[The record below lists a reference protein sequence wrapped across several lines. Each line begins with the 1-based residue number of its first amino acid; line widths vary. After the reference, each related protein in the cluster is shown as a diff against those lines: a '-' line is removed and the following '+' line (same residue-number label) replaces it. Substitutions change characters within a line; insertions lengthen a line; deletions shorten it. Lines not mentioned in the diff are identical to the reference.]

1 MKKRMVSA
9 SDVAKLA
16 GVSRT
21 TVSFILNNTPGK
33 HISEATRQRVLQA
46 AAALEY
52 VPDEDA
58 VSVARRTHFT
68 IGFFI
73 SHSSSIFTDAYIIRL
88 IDGMALVFNKHRC
101 RLILQPLR
109 QSQTNYVELARSQS
123 LDGVILINTHT
134 NDPGIF
140 ELEKAGIPL
149 VVIGSIEGLHIPQVD
164 IDNSA
169 AAREMTEHLI
179 ALGHRNIAMIV
190 HAPVS
195 YYAAAHRLAGY
206 TAALEAAGLKVN
218 AEYIKIADFT
228 EASGYR
234 AMREILDIKDR
245 PTAVFAGNDV
255 VAYGAMQAI
264 QDAGLNIPA
273 DISLAG
279 FDDDYLSRY
288 LNPPLTTVTQPA
300 AGLGEAAARLVL
312 KQILSPTSLSEAS
325 DFTPHASDIHR
336 IILPTVLA
344 LRESCR
350 SLQHEQQRSV

>member
-46 AAALEY
+46 ASALEY

-88 IDGMALVFNKHRC
+88 IDGMALVFNKNRC
-101 RLILQPLR
+101 RLVLQPLR
-109 QSQTNYVELARSQS
+109 QSQTNYVELVRTQA

-134 NDPGIF
+134 NDPGIAD
-140 ELEKAGIPL
+140 LERAGIPL
-149 VVIGSIEGLHIPQVD
+149 VVIGSIQGLHIPQVD
-164 IDNSA
+164 IDNTA
-169 AAREMTEHLI
+169 AAREMAEYLI
-179 ALGHRNIAMIV
+179 SLGHKKIAMIV

-206 TAALEAAGLKVN
+206 RAALGAAGIPVQD
-218 AEYIKIADFT
+218 EYIRIADFT

-234 AMREILDIKDR
+234 AMRELLDLGDR

-264 QDAGLNIPA
+264 QDGGLDIPG

-312 KQILSPTSLSEAS
+312 RQVLSPTAVQKE
-325 DFTPHASDIHR
+325 TEIHR
-336 IILPTVLA
+336 IILPTILA
-344 LRESCR
+344 QRDSCR
-350 SLQHEQQRSV
+350 SIHHGQH

>member
-9 SDVAKLA
+9 SDVARLA

-33 HISEATRQRVLQA
+33 HISESTRQRVLQA
-46 AAALEY
+46 ADALEY
-52 VPDEDA
+52 VPDEAA

-88 IDGMALVFNKHRC
+88 IDGMALVFNKNRC
-101 RLILQPLR
+101 RLVLQPLR
-109 QSQTNYVELARSQS
+109 QSQTNYVELVRSHS

-134 NDPGIF
+134 NDPGIA
-140 ELEKAGIPL
+140 ELEQAGIPL
-149 VVIGSIEGLHIPQVD
+149 VVIGSIQGLHIPQVD

-169 AAREMTEHLI
+169 AAKEMAEYLI
-179 ALGHRNIAMIV
+179 ALGHTQIAMIV

-195 YYAAAHRLAGY
+195 YYAAAHRLEGF
-206 TAALEAAGLKVN
+206 TAALESAGIPVKSD
-218 AEYIKIADFT
+218 YIRIADFT

-234 AMREILDIKDR
+234 AMGELLDLQDR

-255 VAYGAMQAI
+255 VAYGAMQSI
-264 QDAGLNIPA
+264 QDAGLAIPG

-288 LNPPLTTVTQPA
+288 LYPPLTTVTQPA

-312 KQILSPTSLSEAS
+312 KRILSTSDPDNRNGNREA
-325 DFTPHASDIHR
+325 HR

-344 LRESCR
+344 QRESCR
-350 SLQHEQQRSV
+350 SLHHEQR

>member
-46 AAALEY
+46 ANALEY

-73 SHSSSIFTDAYIIRL
+73 SHSSSIFSDAYIIRL

-101 RLILQPLR
+101 RLVLQPLR
-109 QSQTNYVELARSQS
+109 QSQTNYVELVRSHA
-123 LDGVILINTHT
+123 LDGVILINTHI
-134 NDPGIF
+134 NDPGIL
-140 ELEKAGIPL
+140 ELEQAGIPL
-149 VVIGSIEGLHIPQVD
+149 VVIGSIQGLHIPQVD
-164 IDNSA
+164 IDNTT

-179 ALGHRNIAMIV
+179 SLGHSNIAMIV

-195 YYAAAHRLAGY
+195 YYAAAHRLTGY
-206 TAALEAAGLKVN
+206 TEALKAAGLQVKE
-218 AEYIKIADFT
+218 EYIRIADFT

-234 AMREILDIKDR
+234 AMRELLDLKDR

-264 QDAGLNIPA
+264 QDAGLSIPD

-288 LNPPLTTVTQPA
+288 LYPPLTTVTQPA
-300 AGLGEAAARLVL
+300 SGLGEAAARLVL
-312 KQILSPTSLSEAS
+312 KQILSPKKNTEQMNEGLKNS
-325 DFTPHASDIHR
+325 DVHK

-350 SLQHEQQRSV
+350 SIHHEQQ

>member
-46 AAALEY
+46 ASALEY

-88 IDGMALVFNKHRC
+88 IDGMALVFNKNRC
-101 RLILQPLR
+101 RLVLQPLR
-109 QSQTNYVELARSQS
+109 QSQTNYVELVRSQA

-134 NDPGIF
+134 NDPGIAD
-140 ELEKAGIPL
+140 LERAGIPL
-149 VVIGSIEGLHIPQVD
+149 VVIGSIQELRIPQVD
-164 IDNSA
+164 IDNIA
-169 AAREMTEHLI
+169 AAREMAEYLI
-179 ALGHRNIAMIV
+179 SLGHKKIAMIV

-206 TAALEAAGLKVN
+206 KAALETADLPIHD
-218 AEYIKIADFT
+218 EYIRIADFT

-234 AMREILDIKDR
+234 AMRELLDLADR

-264 QDAGLNIPA
+264 QDAGLDIPG

-312 KQILSPTSLSEAS
+312 RQILSPSAVQQETEM
-325 DFTPHASDIHR
+325 HR

-344 LRESCR
+344 QRDSCR
-350 SLQHEQQRSV
+350 SIHHEQH